1 MKKRASILSRLRRM
15 FILLVIA
22 TAAFVG
28 YNMFEPDIAILAK
41 QNPTST
47 AFMKLTEERW
57 AADGRK
63 AKITRLWSPLG
74 RISPYLV
81 SAVVIAEDDRFFEH
95 EGFDYNAIKEAIE
108 RDIKERKAKLGAST
122 ISQQLVKNLWL
133 SPSKNPLRKLR
144 EAVLT
149 WRLERELSK
158 RRILEIYLNVVEWG
172 DGIFG
177 AEAAARHYFGK
188 SAADLTSEEAARL
201 AVVLPAPRRYDPTSD
216 TRFITARWNAVHDI
230 MVKRGI
236 VELSD
241 LPWD

>member
-1 MKKRASILSRLRRM
+1 MA
-15 FILLVIA
+15 IA
-22 TAAFVG
+22 VAAFVG
-28 YNMFEPDIAILAK
+28 YNMLRPDIGALAK
-41 QNPTST
+41 TNPAST
-47 AFMKLTEERW
+47 AFMRLTEERW
-57 AADGRK
+57 ASQGKR
-63 AKITRLWSPLG
+63 AKITRLWSPLN

-95 EGFDYNAIKEAIE
+95 EGFDYKAIMEAIE
-108 RDIKERKAKLGAST
+108 RDIKERRAKLGAST

-133 SPSKNPLRKLR
+133 SPSKNPLRKAR
-144 EAVLT
+144 EAILT
-149 WRLERELSK
+149 WRMERELSK

-188 SAADLTSEEAARL
+188 GAADLTSEEAARL

-216 TRFITARWNAVHDI
+216 TRFITARWTAIHDI
-230 MVKRGI
+230 MVKRGV

-241 LPWD
+241 LPWE